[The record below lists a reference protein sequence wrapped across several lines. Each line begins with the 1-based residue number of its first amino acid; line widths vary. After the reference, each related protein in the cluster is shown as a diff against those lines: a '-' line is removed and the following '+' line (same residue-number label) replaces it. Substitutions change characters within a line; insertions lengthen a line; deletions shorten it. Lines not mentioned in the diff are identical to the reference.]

1 MPLSTPLVAC
11 PERNRNRGF
20 TLTELLLVIAIIA
33 VLAGLVLPVTSL
45 VRRLAKSTGCR
56 SNLQQLGAVTMIYAE
71 ANYEVV
77 PGSKVWGVSDPKRSI
92 AWYHR
97 LPSELGQTK
106 VPTGSSIFQ
115 CPGFQ
120 AGGPQVF
127 GHDIPKSY
135 KMNASIDSDRGRYAP
150 FALGGVRDAA
160 TLVLFIDA
168 TTKPGMGQW
177 GHAPASAVDD
187 SRHGQRVNVLYAD
200 GHSSSV
206 VTKTKTQTW
215 TSVLKWKSEEWPKR

>member
-1 MPLSTPLVAC
+1 MPVSPPILAGPG
-11 PERNRNRGF
+11 RHRDRGF
-20 TLTELLLVIAIIA
+20 TLTELLVVIAIIA

-45 VRRLAKSTGCR
+45 VRRLAKSTVCLN
-56 SNLQQLGAVTMIYAE
+56 NLQQLGAVTLIYAE
-71 ANYEVV
+71 ANYEVI

-97 LPSELGQTK
+97 LPPELGLAK
-106 VPTGSSIFQ
+106 VPTGTSVFQ

-120 AGGPQVF
+120 GGGPQVF

-135 KMNASIDSDRGRYAP
+135 KMNASIDSDRGNYAP

-160 TLVLFIDA
+160 SLVLFIDA

-187 SRHGQRVNVLYAD
+187 VRHGKRVNVLHAD
-200 GHSSSV
+200 GHGTSV
-206 VTKTKTQTW
+206 VTKTKAQTW

>member
-1 MPLSTPLVAC
+1 MSSGLRSSGL
-11 PERNRNRGF
+11 RGF
-20 TLTELLLVIAIIA
+20 TLIELLMVIAILA
-33 VLAGLVLPVTSL
+33 VLAALVLPVISI
-45 VRRLAKSTGCR
+45 VRNLAKVTVCR

-71 ANYEVV
+71 ANYEVI
-77 PGSKVWGVSDPKRSI
+77 PGSKVWGASDPKRSI

-97 LPSELGQTK
+97 LPPELGQAK

-135 KMNASIDSDRGRYAP
+135 KMNASLDSDHGRYAP

-177 GHAPASAVDD
+177 GHAPASAVED
-187 SRHGQRVNVLYAD
+187 SRHSQRVNVLFAD
-200 GHSSSV
+200 GHSTSV
-206 VTKTKTQTW
+206 VTKSKTQTW
-215 TSVLKWKSEEWPKR
+215 TSVLKWKSEEWTTR

>member
-1 MPLSTPLVAC
+1 MPSGLRSSGL
-11 PERNRNRGF
+11 RGF
-20 TLTELLLVIAIIA
+20 TLIELLMVIAIIA
-33 VLAGLVLPVTSL
+33 VLAGLVLPVISI
-45 VRRLAKSTGCR
+45 VRNLAKATVCR

-71 ANYEVV
+71 ANYDVV
-77 PGSKVWGVSDPKRSI
+77 PGSKVWGSSDPKRSI

-97 LPSELGQTK
+97 LPPELGQAK
-106 VPTGSSIFQ
+106 VPTRASVFQ
-115 CPGFQ
+115 CPVFQ
-120 AGGPQVF
+120 VGGPQVF

-187 SRHGQRVNVLYAD
+187 SRHAQRVNVLYAD

-215 TSVLKWKSEEWPKR
+215 TSVLKWKSEEWTKR